1 MDNGPE
7 FVALA
12 LRGLCHRR
20 GIDAAYIE
28 PGKPWQNRLAES
40 FHARLR
46 DEYLDAEAFRI
57 GSGGAGAF
65 EFVAKILYQLR

>member
-20 GIDAAYIE
+20 GIDAQYDAQYIE
-28 PGKPWQNRLAES
+28 PGKP
-40 FHARLR
+40 
-46 DEYLDAEAFRI
+46 
-57 GSGGAGAF
+57 
-65 EFVAKILYQLR
+65 